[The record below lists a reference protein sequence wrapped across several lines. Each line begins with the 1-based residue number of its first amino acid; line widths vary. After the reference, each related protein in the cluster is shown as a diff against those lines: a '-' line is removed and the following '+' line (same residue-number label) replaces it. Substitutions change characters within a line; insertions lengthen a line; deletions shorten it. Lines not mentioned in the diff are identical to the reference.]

1 MENLPIVIDELKQ
14 RGISARNIERV
25 YKVMVILSPSPV
37 ENRISDFSCVNLVEF
52 MRIMERGSL
61 ASLIAIDIQAETELL
76 VIDEKS
82 PVND

>member
-1 MENLPIVIDELKQ
+1 MIDELKR
-14 RGISARNIERV
+14 RGISARNIEGV

-37 ENRISDFSCVNLVEF
+37 ENRIFDFSCVNLVEF

-76 VIDEKS
+76 VIDERS
-82 PVND
+82 PVSDQEK